1 LLIKIKFLLAL
12 LNSKNYFWNL
22 LNSSANSYTM
32 QNKFILFF
40 VAILFLSCRK
50 DNYEN
55 ITTDTTLRPI
65 VALPLVNSTLE
76 IKELISAL
84 DSDYIK
90 SDENGQLIL
99 VFSDTLVDLKL
110 EDLMEIPNQ
119 TQNYAVN
126 LEAISI
132 PNQSIAGGISL
143 DDASD
148 NFEPGIKTLIKNSNN
163 TSIIIPFPSGIM
175 DIGNYSTSEAFE
187 EFNYADF
194 ESGDITIELTNGW
207 NVNLQN
213 LKMALVNVPTGLPV
227 DTFDF
232 GSLNTGETKIVTRSL
247 ANKRLYSDLE
257 VRIFSIEVLNTN
269 SPVLIDL
276 SQTLS
281 YSCKTENL
289 KVIGGS
295 IRVTEAQQLNEEEIV
310 VPFSFQNGEEIDK
323 IVIKSGSFD
332 FDINYGIKAN
342 ASIEISI
349 PAVTKNNVA
358 FNEIINLNS
367 DYSNP
372 TLLNKAFSLDGYEVD
387 LTKINPGSN
396 ELKINVKPTI
406 LTSSQYFDFSINDQV
421 SVDVEL
427 NNMKIKL
434 LEGYFGNSTVNITQ
448 NTADLDF
455 GNNDFL
461 EYFSFKEPVIKLL
474 FDNGLGLPLG
484 LNIDLNLEGKN
495 GNEDLDLSSKLNN
508 FVIAGSPSYG
518 QMVTSTLVI
527 DNQTNI
533 VEAMEVKPNKATI
546 GGSVVLNPAG
556 KIKNFAQD
564 TSKLRVRVDLEI
576 PLYGTVDNYVF
587 LDTLEQD
594 MSEILKNVEDVVL
607 KTTIINDLPINGSI
621 QLYFADE
628 NYVILDSISNN
639 KRLLIGSAIT
649 NSNGDLVSST
659 KLINDFELDKEKI
672 ERIKATKHIIFS
684 TLVTSREDLNG
695 AIAGRIYDFYKMQI
709 KLAIKAQT
717 NFNLNT
723 NED

>member
-1 LLIKIKFLLAL
+1 
-12 LNSKNYFWNL
+12 
-22 LNSSANSYTM
+22 M
-32 QNKFILFF
+32 QNKLILFI

-50 DNYEN
+50 DNYDN

-76 IKELISAL
+76 IKDLISAL
-84 DSDYIK
+84 ESDYIK
-90 SDENGQLIL
+90 SDDNGQLVL

-119 TQNYAVN
+119 TQNYSVN

-143 DDASD
+143 NDASD

-163 TSIIIPFPSGIM
+163 TSIVISAPSGVM
-175 DIGNYSTSEAFE
+175 DIGSFTTTKAFE
-187 EFNYADF
+187 KFNYADF

-207 NVNLQN
+207 NVNLDSVK
-213 LKMALVNVPTGLPV
+213 LALVTIDQNSQVELVV

-247 ANKRLYSDLE
+247 ANKRLYSELE
-257 VRIFSIEVLNTN
+257 VRIFSIEVLNSN
-269 SPVLIDL
+269 DPVLIDL
-276 SQTLS
+276 SQKLS

-289 KVIGGS
+289 KVIEGS
-295 IRVTEAQQLNEEEIV
+295 IRVTETQKLKEEEIV
-310 VPFSFQNGEEIDK
+310 VPFSFQNGEEIEK
-323 IVIKSGSFD
+323 IVINSGSFD

-358 FNEIINLNS
+358 FNEIINLTS

-372 TLLNKAFSLDGYEVD
+372 TLLNKSFSLDGYEVD

-396 ELKINVKPTI
+396 ELKIIVKPSI
-406 LTSSQYFDFSINDQV
+406 LTSSQYFDFNINDQV

-434 LEGYFGNSTVNITQ
+434 VEGYFGNSTVNITQ

-495 GNEDLDLSSKLNN
+495 GNADLDLSSKLNN
-508 FVIAGSPSYG
+508 FVIAGAPSYG

-546 GGSVVLNPAG
+546 GGSVVLNPGG

-564 TSKLRVRVDLEI
+564 TSNLRVRVDLEI

-628 NYVILDSISNN
+628 NYVVLDSISNN
-639 KRLLIGSAIT
+639 KRLLIGAAIT
-649 NSNGDLVSST
+649 NSNGDLVSPT

-695 AIAGRIYDFYKMQI
+695 AVAGRIYDFYKMQI

-717 NFNLNT
+717 NFNLNN

>member
-1 LLIKIKFLLAL
+1 
-12 LNSKNYFWNL
+12 
-22 LNSSANSYTM
+22 M
-32 QNKFILFF
+32 QNKLILFI

-50 DNYEN
+50 DNYDN

-76 IKELISAL
+76 IKDLISAL
-84 DSDYIK
+84 ESDYIK
-90 SDENGQLIL
+90 SDDNGQLVL

-119 TQNYAVN
+119 TQNYSVN

-143 DDASD
+143 NDASD

-175 DIGNYSTSEAFE
+175 DIGNYSTSEAFD

-213 LKMALVNVPTGLPV
+213 LKMALVNVPNGLPV

-247 ANKRLYSDLE
+247 ANKRLYSELE
-257 VRIFSIEVLNTN
+257 VRIFSIEVLDSND
-269 SPVLIDL
+269 PVLIDL
-276 SQTLS
+276 SQELS

-295 IRVTEAQQLNEEEIV
+295 IRVTETQQLKEEEIV

-323 IVIKSGSFD
+323 IVINSGSFD

-358 FNEIINLNS
+358 FNEIINLTS

-372 TLLNKAFSLDGYEVD
+372 TLLNKSFSLDGYEVD

-396 ELKINVKPTI
+396 ELKIIVKPTI

-434 LEGYFGNSTVNITQ
+434 VEGYFGNSTVNITQ

-495 GNEDLDLSSKLNN
+495 GNADLDLSSKLNN
-508 FVIAGSPSYG
+508 FVIAGAPSYG
-518 QMVTSTLVI
+518 QMVTSTLLI

-533 VEAMEVKPNKATI
+533 VEAMDVKPNKATI

-628 NYVILDSISNN
+628 NYVVLDSISNN
-639 KRLLIGSAIT
+639 KRLLIGAAIT
-649 NSNGDLVSST
+649 NSNGDLVSPT

-695 AIAGRIYDFYKMQI
+695 AVAGRIYDFYKMQI

-717 NFNLNT
+717 NFNLNN

>member
-1 LLIKIKFLLAL
+1 
-12 LNSKNYFWNL
+12 
-22 LNSSANSYTM
+22 M
-32 QNKFILFF
+32 QNKLILFI

-50 DNYEN
+50 DNYDN

-76 IKELISAL
+76 IKDLISAL
-84 DSDYIK
+84 ESDYIK
-90 SDENGQLIL
+90 SDDNGQLVL

-119 TQNYAVN
+119 TQNYSVN

-143 DDASD
+143 NDASD

-163 TSIIIPFPSGIM
+163 TSIVISAPSGVM
-175 DIGNYSTSEAFE
+175 DIGSFTTTKAFE
-187 EFNYADF
+187 KFNYADF

-207 NVNLQN
+207 NVNLDSVK
-213 LKMALVNVPTGLPV
+213 LALVTIDQNSQVELVV

-247 ANKRLYSDLE
+247 ANKRLYSELE
-257 VRIFSIEVLNTN
+257 VRIFSIEVLNSN
-269 SPVLIDL
+269 DPVLIDL
-276 SQTLS
+276 SQKLS

-295 IRVTEAQQLNEEEIV
+295 IRVTETQKLKEEEIV

-323 IVIKSGSFD
+323 IVINSGSFD

-349 PAVTKNNVA
+349 PAVTKNNAA
-358 FNEIINLNS
+358 FNEIINLTS

-372 TLLNKAFSLDGYEVD
+372 TLLNKSFSLDGYEVD

-396 ELKINVKPTI
+396 ELKIIVKPSI
-406 LTSSQYFDFSINDQV
+406 LTSSQYFDFNINDQV

-434 LEGYFGNSTVNITQ
+434 VEGYLGKSTVNITQ

-495 GNEDLDLSSKLNN
+495 GNADLDLSSKLNN
-508 FVIAGSPSYG
+508 FVIAGAPSYG
-518 QMVTSTLVI
+518 QMVTSTLLI
-527 DNQTNI
+527 DNQI
-533 VEAMEVKPNKATI
+533 VEAMDVKPNKATI

-628 NYVILDSISNN
+628 NYVVLDSISNN
-639 KRLLIGSAIT
+639 KRLLIGAAIT
-649 NSNGDLVSST
+649 NSNGDLVSPT

-695 AIAGRIYDFYKMQI
+695 AVAGRIYDFYKMQI

-717 NFNLNT
+717 NFNLNN

>member
-1 LLIKIKFLLAL
+1 MLIKIKFLLAL
-12 LNSKNYFWNL
+12 LNCKNYFWKQLNL
-22 LNSSANSYTM
+22 NANSYTM
-32 QNKFILFF
+32 QNKLILFI

-50 DNYEN
+50 DNYDN

-76 IKELISAL
+76 IKDLISAL
-84 DSDYIK
+84 ESDYIK
-90 SDENGQLIL
+90 SDDNRQLVL

-119 TQNYAVN
+119 TQNYSVN

-143 DDASD
+143 NDASD

-175 DIGNYSTSEAFE
+175 DIGNYSTNEAFD

-213 LKMALVNVPTGLPV
+213 LKIALVNVPTGLPV

-247 ANKRLYSDLE
+247 ANKRLYSELE
-257 VRIFSIEVLNTN
+257 VRIFSIEVLNSN
-269 SPVLIDL
+269 DPVLIDL
-276 SQTLS
+276 SQKLS

-295 IRVTEAQQLNEEEIV
+295 IRVTETQKLKEEEIV

-323 IVIKSGSFD
+323 IVINSGSFD

-358 FNEIINLNS
+358 FNEIINLTS

-372 TLLNKAFSLDGYEVD
+372 TLLNKSFSLDGYEVD

-396 ELKINVKPTI
+396 ELKIIVKPTI

-434 LEGYFGNSTVNITQ
+434 VEGYFGNSTVNITQ

-495 GNEDLDLSSKLNN
+495 GNADLDLSSKLNN
-508 FVIAGSPSYG
+508 FVIAGAPSYG
-518 QMVTSTLVI
+518 QMVTSTLLI

-533 VEAMEVKPNKATI
+533 VEAMDVKPNKATI

-628 NYVILDSISNN
+628 NYVVLDSISNN
-639 KRLLIGSAIT
+639 KRLLIGAAIT
-649 NSNGDLVSST
+649 NSNGDLVSPT

-695 AIAGRIYDFYKMQI
+695 AVAGRIYDFYKMQI

-717 NFNLNT
+717 NFNLNN

>member
-1 LLIKIKFLLAL
+1 MKHKIIL
-12 LNSKNYFWNL
+12 YFI
-22 LNSSANSYTM
+22 TII
-32 QNKFILFF
+32 FI
-40 VAILFLSCRK
+40 SCSK
-50 DNYEN
+50 DNYDN
-55 ITTDTTLRPI
+55 TNTNTNLRPI

-76 IKELISAL
+76 LKDLISAL
-84 DSDYIK
+84 ESDYIQ
-90 SDENGQLIL
+90 SDDNGQLVLI
-99 VFSDTLVDLKL
+99 FSDTLVDLKL

-119 TQNYAVN
+119 SQNYSVN

-132 PNQSIAGGISL
+132 PNQSIEGAISL
-143 DDASD
+143 DAASD
-148 NFEPGIKTLIKNSNN
+148 NFEPGIRTLIKNSNN
-163 TSIIIPFPSGIM
+163 TSVIIPFPSGIM
-175 DIGNYSTSEAFE
+175 DIGNYSTVEAFQ

-194 ESGDITIELTNGW
+194 ESGDITITLTNGW
-207 NVNLQN
+207 NIDLQN
-213 LKMALVNVPTGLPV
+213 LKMALVNVPTGLAV

-232 GSLNTGETKIVTRSL
+232 GSLNSGETKIVTRSL
-247 ANKRLYSDLE
+247 ANKRLYSELE
-257 VRIFSIEVLNTN
+257 VRIFSIEVLNSN
-269 SPVLIDL
+269 DPVLIDL
-276 SQTLS
+276 SQQLN
-281 YSCKTENL
+281 YSVQTENL

-295 IRVTEAQQLNEEEIV
+295 IRVSETQQLNEEEII

-342 ASIEISI
+342 ATIEISI

-358 FNEIINLNS
+358 FNQLINLTS
-367 DYSNP
+367 DYTNP
-372 TLLNKAFSLDGYEVD
+372 TLLTESFSLDGYEVD

-396 ELKINVKPTI
+396 ELKILVKPTI
-406 LTSSQYFDFSINDQV
+406 LTSSQYFDFSINDEV
-421 SVDVEL
+421 DVDVEL
-427 NNMKIKL
+427 KDMAIQL
-434 LEGYFGNSTVNITQ
+434 VEGYFGNSTVNITQ

-474 FDNGLGLPLG
+474 FDNGLGLPMG

-508 FVIAGSPSYG
+508 FVIAGAPSYG

-533 VEAMEVKPNKATI
+533 VDAMDVKPNKATI
-546 GGSVVLNPAG
+546 GGSVVLNPNG

-576 PLYGTVDNYVF
+576 PLYGTVNNYVF

-594 MSEILKNVEDVVL
+594 MSDILNNVEDVVL
-607 KTTIINDLPINGSI
+607 KTTIINDLPVNGSI

-628 NYVILDSISNN
+628 NYLIIDSISDN

-649 NSNGDLVSST
+649 NSNGDLVNST
-659 KLINDFELDKEKI
+659 KLVNDFELDKEKI
-672 ERIKATKHIIFS
+672 ERIKATKNIIIS
-684 TLVTSREDLNG
+684 TLISSREDLNG

-717 NFNLNT
+717 NFNLNN
-723 NED
+723 NEE

>member
-1 LLIKIKFLLAL
+1 MKH
-12 LNSKNYFWNL
+12 
-22 LNSSANSYTM
+22 
-32 QNKFILFF
+32 KFILFF

-50 DNYEN
+50 DNYDN

-65 VALPLVNSTLE
+65 IALPLVNSTVEL
-76 IKELISAL
+76 KDLISAL
-84 DSDYIK
+84 ESDYIQ
-90 SDENGQLIL
+90 SDNNGQLIL

-110 EDLMEIPNQ
+110 EDILEIPDQ
-119 TQNYAVN
+119 QQNYSVN

-132 PNQSIAGGISL
+132 PNQSINGGISL
-143 DDASD
+143 DAASD
-148 NFEPGIKTLIKNSNN
+148 NFEPGIKTIIKNSNN
-163 TSIIIPFPSGIM
+163 TSIVIPAPSGVM
-175 DIGNYSTSEAFE
+175 DIGSFTTTEAFE
-187 EFNYADF
+187 DFNYADF

-213 LKMALVNVPTGLPV
+213 LKMALVNVPTGLAV

-232 GSLNTGETKIVTRSL
+232 GSLNTGETKSVISSL
-247 ANKRLYSDLE
+247 AGKRLYSELE
-257 VRIFSIEVLNTN
+257 VRIFSIEVLNSN
-269 SPVLIDL
+269 DPVLIDL
-276 SQTLS
+276 SQELS
-281 YSCKTENL
+281 YFVKTENL
-289 KVIGGS
+289 KIIGGS
-295 IRVTEAQQLNEEEIV
+295 IRVTETQQLKEEEIII
-310 VPFSFQNGEEIDK
+310 PFTFQNGEEIDK
-323 IVIKSGSFD
+323 IVIKSASFD
-332 FDINYGIKAN
+332 FNINYGIKAN

-358 FNEIINLNS
+358 FNETINLVS
-367 DYSNP
+367 DYNSAT
-372 TLLNKAFSLDGYEVD
+372 TLTTSFSLDGYEVD
-387 LTKINPGSN
+387 LTQINPGSN
-396 ELKINVKPTI
+396 ELKIIINPSI
-406 LTSSQYFDFSINDQV
+406 LNSNQFFDFSVNDQV

-427 NNMKIKL
+427 KNMQISL
-434 LEGYFGNSTVNITQ
+434 VEGYFGNSTVNITP

-474 FDNGLGLPLG
+474 FDNSLGLPMSLG
-484 LNIDLNLEGKN
+484 IDLNLEGKN

-508 FVIAGSPSYG
+508 FVIAGAPSYG

-533 VEAMEVKPNKATI
+533 VEAMDVKPNKATI
-546 GGSVVLNPAG
+546 GGNVVLNPTG

-576 PLYGTVDNYVF
+576 PLYGTVNNYVF

-594 MSEILKNVEDVVL
+594 MSDILTNVEDVVL

-628 NYVILDSISNN
+628 NYIIIDSISDN
-639 KRLLIGSAIT
+639 KRLLIGAAIT
-649 NSNGDLVSST
+649 NSNGDLVNST
-659 KLINDFELDKEKI
+659 KLVNDFELDKEKI
-672 ERIKATKHIIFS
+672 ERIKATKHIIIS
-684 TLVTSREDLNG
+684 TLVSSREDLNG

-717 NFNLNT
+717 NFNVNN
-723 NED
+723 NE